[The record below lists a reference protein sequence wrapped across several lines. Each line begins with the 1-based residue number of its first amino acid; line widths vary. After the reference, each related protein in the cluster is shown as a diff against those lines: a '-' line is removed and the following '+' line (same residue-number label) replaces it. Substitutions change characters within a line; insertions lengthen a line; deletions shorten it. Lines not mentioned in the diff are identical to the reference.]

1 MFFSKFFLNEVEH
14 VVELVDRFIVT
25 GDQLFLHEGKLVF
38 DAFKVVAMLFQ
49 WFNLLRELF
58 FSRKEILILFDEV
71 MTCVLCYALNAYVFS
86 ISFAIKFKRL
96 VMLWTKFSLLSHLFL
111 LTSQL

>member
-38 DAFKVVAMLFQ
+38 DAFQVVAMLFQ
-49 WFNLLRELF
+49 
-58 FSRKEILILFDEV
+58 
-71 MTCVLCYALNAYVFS
+71 
-86 ISFAIKFKRL
+86 
-96 VMLWTKFSLLSHLFL
+96 
-111 LTSQL
+111 

>member
-38 DAFKVVAMLFQ
+38 DAVQVLAMLFQ
-49 WFNLLRELF
+49 
-58 FSRKEILILFDEV
+58 
-71 MTCVLCYALNAYVFS
+71 
-86 ISFAIKFKRL
+86 
-96 VMLWTKFSLLSHLFL
+96 
-111 LTSQL
+111 